1 MRINIFEAGLATLL
15 MAGKGFLPQEDD
27 TPKRG
32 EDTASWN
39 SVVLPV
45 LPKAARK
52 DDAH

>member
-32 EDTASWN
+32 ADTASWN
-39 SVVLPV
+39 SVVLPMP
-45 LPKAARK
+45 PKPAGK
-52 DDAH
+52 EDPH